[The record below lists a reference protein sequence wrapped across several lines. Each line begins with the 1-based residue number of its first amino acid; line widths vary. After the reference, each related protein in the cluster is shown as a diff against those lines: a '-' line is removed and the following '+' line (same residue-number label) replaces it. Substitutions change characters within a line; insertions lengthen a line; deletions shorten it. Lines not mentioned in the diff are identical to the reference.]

1 MKDLITIVI
10 PCKNEKD
17 IIQKTLDLL
26 NYQKDINCVNVIIA
40 DSSND
45 EETVKKLLN
54 RAGDK
59 FNLKII
65 EGGLPSIAR
74 NNGFKYVNT
83 KYVLFLDADMFLLN
97 DDLISDA
104 LNVIINENKDL
115 VSYKFKTDSGEYNY
129 VYFWFG
135 FIQNIMSLFSP
146 FCLGGFMLFN
156 SECFKSL
163 GGFNETVK
171 IGEDYLISKSIK
183 WGKIKIINKNIY
195 TTCRRFKNKG
205 LWFMIKLL
213 LKTSIK
219 INKTK
224 YLKNDYNYWD

>member
-1 MKDLITIVI
+1 MKDLITIII
-10 PCKNEKD
+10 PCKNEKN

-26 NYQKDINCVNVIIA
+26 NYQKDINCVNVIIS

-45 EETVKKLLN
+45 EETIKKLLN
-54 RAGDK
+54 RVDDK

-83 KYVLFLDADMFLLN
+83 KYVLFLDADIFLLN
-97 DDLISDA
+97 SNLIIDA
-104 LNVIINENKDL
+104 LSVIINENKDL

-135 FIQNIMSLFSP
+135 LIQNIMSLFSP

-195 TTCRRFKNKG
+195 TTCRRFQNKG